1 MRHKRDGFPG
11 DRPNPRANMR
21 LLKSC
26 VLLDAR
32 KRLAAILLGSTC
44 MRLAGD
50 QPYLEAHG

>member
-32 KRLAAILLGSTC
+32 KRLAAILLGSNC